1 MQARIM
7 KVDEKRSKYGGI
19 FYYVFFKD
27 TETGQSIRSCI
38 DPKMGNYKRWHEFLA
53 PGVVLGNLRTITR
66 RDGSTLIDADSLPE
80 FIRKEEA
87 A

>member
-1 MQARIM
+1 MEARIM
-7 KVDEKRSKYGGI
+7 KVDEKRSRYGGI

-27 TETGQSIRSCI
+27 TATGKSIKSCI
-38 DPKMGNYKRWHEFLA
+38 DPKMGNYKRWQEFLA
-53 PGVVLGNLRTITR
+53 PGIVLGNLRVITR
-66 RDGSTLIDADSLPE
+66 RNGSTLIDADSLPE